1 MMELASVR
9 IVARRLMDEHGL
21 HTWSFG
27 FDNAKRRCGRCNYA
41 KRLITLSRHYVEMND
56 TGEILDTIL
65 HEIAHTLAGAGEGH
79 GPKWRATARKIGATP
94 NRCADDS
101 VSMPEAPW
109 RVVCESGHD
118 LGGRHRRALKLD
130 MHVCGR
136 CRTPLRYVP
145 AIAKVS

>member
-1 MMELASVR
+1 MMNLQNAEDMAWD
-9 IVARRLMDEHGL
+9 LMDDHGL
-21 HTWSFG
+21 NAWSFG
-27 FDNAKRRCGRCNYA
+27 FDNAKRRCGRCSYT
-41 KRLITLSRHYVEMND
+41 KRLITLSRHYVELNN
-56 TGEILDTIL
+56 EREVRDTIL
-65 HEIAHTLAGAGEGH
+65 HEIAHALTGAGVGH
-79 GPKWRATARKIGATP
+79 GPRWRAMARKIGATP
-94 NRCADDS
+94 NRCADNT